1 MGTREDP
8 RLSRY
13 HRQMLF
19 APFGEEGQRRLGA
32 ARVGLVGCGALGSVV
47 AGHLVRAGVGYLRIV
62 DRDFLELNNLQ
73 RQALFTEADVEQ
85 RTPKA
90 VAAAEHLRRING
102 EVVVEP
108 RVADINP
115 FSIVSF
121 AEGLDVLVDG
131 TDNFLTRFLVNDYC
145 VSRGV
150 PWVYGGVIM
159 AGGMTMTFTPGD
171 GPCLRCVF
179 PELPGPGSTP
189 TCDTV
194 GVLNTAVGV
203 VASLEANEVFKLLVD
218 PAARNRELLTVDV
231 WDLSF
236 ESVRVARDPECPACG
251 RHEFPFLEATRE
263 ESAVTLCGRDAVQI
277 VPRTDAA
284 LDLEGLGTRLRAVG
298 EVRATP
304 FLLEVDVEGKRL
316 TVFPDGRAIVK
327 GTDDVSAARVLYA
340 RYIGL

>member
-1 MGTREDP
+1 MGAGEDP

-32 ARVGLVGCGALGSVV
+32 ARVGLVGCGALGSVI

-73 RQALFTEADVEQ
+73 RQALFTEADVRD

-108 RVADINP
+108 LVADVNP
-115 FSIVSF
+115 FSIVPF
-121 AEGLDVLVDG
+121 AEDLDLLVDG
-131 TDNFLTRFLVNDYC
+131 TDNFTTRFLVNDYC
-145 VSRGV
+145 VSRGI

-159 AGGMTMTFTPGD
+159 ASGMTMTFTPGD

-179 PELPGPGSTP
+179 PDVPVPGSTP
-189 TCDTV
+189 TCDTA

-203 VASLEANEVFKLLVD
+203 VASIQANEVFKLLVE
-218 PAARNRELLTVDV
+218 PTARNRKLLTLDL

-236 ESVRVARDPECPACG
+236 ESVEVARDPECPACG
-251 RHEFPFLEATRE
+251 RREFPFLEAREE

-277 VPRTDAA
+277 APRPGAV
-284 LDLEGLGTRLRAVG
+284 LDLESLRVRLEAVG
-298 EVRATP
+298 AVRTNP
-304 FLLEVDVEGKRL
+304 FLLEVDVEGKTL

-327 GTDDVSAARVLYA
+327 GTDDVSVARVLYA
-340 RYIGL
+340 RYIGQ

>member
-1 MGTREDP
+1 MGARADP

-32 ARVGLVGCGALGSVV
+32 ARVGLVGCGALGSVI

-73 RQALFTEADVEQ
+73 RQSLFTEADVRD

-108 RVADINP
+108 LVADVNP
-115 FSIVSF
+115 FSIVPF
-121 AEGLDVLVDG
+121 AEGLDLLVDG
-131 TDNFLTRFLVNDYC
+131 TDNFTTRFLVNDYC
-145 VSRGV
+145 VSRGI

-179 PELPGPGSTP
+179 PDVPAPGSTP
-189 TCDTV
+189 TCDTA
-194 GVLNTAVGV
+194 GVLNTVVGV
-203 VASLEANEVFKLLVD
+203 VASIEANEVFKLLVE
-218 PAARNRELLTVDV
+218 PTARNRKLLTLDL

-236 ESVRVARDPECPACG
+236 ESVQVARDPECPACG
-251 RHEFPFLEATRE
+251 RREFPFLEAREE

-277 VPRTDAA
+277 APRTGAV
-284 LDLEGLGTRLRAVG
+284 LDLESLRVRLEAVAT
-298 EVRATP
+298 VRTNP
-304 FLLEVDVEGKRL
+304 FLLEVDVEGKTL

-327 GTDDVSAARVLYA
+327 GTDDVSVARVLYA
-340 RYIGL
+340 RYIGQ